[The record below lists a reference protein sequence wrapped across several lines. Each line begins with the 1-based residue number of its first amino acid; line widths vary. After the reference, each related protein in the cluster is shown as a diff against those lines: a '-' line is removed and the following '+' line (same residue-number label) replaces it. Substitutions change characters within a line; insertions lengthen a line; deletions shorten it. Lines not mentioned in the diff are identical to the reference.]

1 MKKYIAFISYSH
13 KDISVANWLHT
24 KLEKYPYPK
33 LQVQEELPN
42 KKYLRPVFI
51 DKKDLPMKAHPY
63 KRDIKA
69 VLKDSRF
76 LILICS
82 SNSATSES
90 VNEEVKY
97 FLDLHGKDGY
107 SKIVPLFI
115 DEVND
120 DNVPPPVRDTPI
132 MKRQFPIYNTKLPE
146 KSAANIYC
154 FYQIAAYLLGID
166 FTYIFNRYENY
177 AKNKRRKSYL
187 RIMSLVGA
195 LIVIIMCL
203 FLLLRKQQDLT
214 RFEKNIFPRSL
225 VTGYHKNFLDP
236 VISYMKE
243 QNRDFCIYV
252 LMPVNREEIDYHQK
266 RIGDARFYIVKE
278 LGVDSLAFKRLP
290 TTMKRG
296 SVVTKICSRDNRFE
310 NVLLDFASTTSSFLE
325 VAEYKKE
332 HSAYKQAKVDDLIK
346 DYAITFVEETQN
358 KLGEDSIYVE
368 FFFNRKDLV
377 SKLKGLNE
385 TEKYRKNYE

>member
-1 MKKYIAFISYSH
+1 M
-13 KDISVANWLHT
+13 
-24 KLEKYPYPK
+24 
-33 LQVQEELPN
+33 
-42 KKYLRPVFI
+42 
-51 DKKDLPMKAHPY
+51 
-63 KRDIKA
+63 
-69 VLKDSRF
+69 
-76 LILICS
+76 
-82 SNSATSES
+82 
-90 VNEEVKY
+90 
-97 FLDLHGKDGY
+97 
-107 SKIVPLFI
+107 
-115 DEVND
+115 
-120 DNVPPPVRDTPI
+120 
-132 MKRQFPIYNTKLPE
+132 
-146 KSAANIYC
+146 
-154 FYQIAAYLLGID
+154 
-166 FTYIFNRYENY
+166 
-177 AKNKRRKSYL
+177 
-187 RIMSLVGA
+187 
-195 LIVIIMCL
+195 
-203 FLLLRKQQDLT
+203 
-214 RFEKNIFPRSL
+214 
-225 VTGYHKNFLDP
+225 
-236 VISYMKE
+236 
-243 QNRDFCIYV
+243 
-252 LMPVNREEIDYHQK
+252 NREEIDYHQK